1 MKRFCVYLPILMA
14 LLCLAPSCQNN
25 HEDANPTQAEPQP
38 VQEDSLKGVKIYD
51 ETIDPFEQI
60 DQAVAQ
66 ASQTDKF
73 VVCQLGGNWCPW
85 CIKFARFITA
95 DEEIKQVVDENFVYI
110 HVNYKSRQDSLAQ
123 QVSKRLGNAG
133 RFGFPVLVVLNPD
146 GSVLHIQNSAY
157 LEEGKGYNRDLVLGF
172 FKNWTPK
179 AVRGED

>member
-1 MKRFCVYLPILMA
+1 MVWLF
-14 LLCLAPSCQNN
+14 
-25 HEDANPTQAEPQP
+25 
-38 VQEDSLKGVKIYD
+38 YD

-110 HVNYKSRQDSLAQ
+110 HDYLLNEFTLATIAVTRVNS
-123 QVSKRLGNAG
+123 
-133 RFGFPVLVVLNPD
+133 
-146 GSVLHIQNSAY
+146 I
-157 LEEGKGYNRDLVLGF
+157 
-172 FKNWTPK
+172 
-179 AVRGED
+179 